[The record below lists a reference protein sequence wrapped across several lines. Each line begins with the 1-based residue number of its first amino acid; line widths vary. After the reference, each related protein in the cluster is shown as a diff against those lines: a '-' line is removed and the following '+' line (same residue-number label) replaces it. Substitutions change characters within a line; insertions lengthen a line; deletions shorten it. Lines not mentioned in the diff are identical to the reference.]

1 MFLFRLNRRGIT
13 TRPSFVQR
21 EIRFHGTGDQRMIKL
36 TRLDGE
42 AFILNADLIRY
53 VERRP
58 DTFITLT
65 TGERIVVR
73 ESMDDV
79 VDRSVR
85 YQQQK
90 HYCPLPKP
98 VSATPSL

>member
-1 MFLFRLNRRGIT
+1 
-13 TRPSFVQR
+13 
-21 EIRFHGTGDQRMIKL
+21 MIKL

-42 AFILNADLIRY
+42 SFVLNADLIRY

-65 TGERIVVR
+65 SGERIVVG
-73 ESMDDV
+73 ESMDRV
-79 VDRSVR
+79 VELAVA

-90 HYCPLPKP
+90 QMLPP
-98 VSATPSL
+98 MRPAASGLASVNV

>member
-1 MFLFRLNRRGIT
+1 
-13 TRPSFVQR
+13 
-21 EIRFHGTGDQRMIKL
+21 MIKL

-42 AFILNADLIRY
+42 AFVLNAELIRY

-65 TGERIVVR
+65 NGDRIVVG
-73 ESMDDV
+73 ETMDV
-79 VDRSVR
+79 VIDRAVQ

-90 HYCPLPKP
+90 HFMPMPTVKN
-98 VSATPSL
+98 

>member
-1 MFLFRLNRRGIT
+1 
-13 TRPSFVQR
+13 
-21 EIRFHGTGDQRMIKL
+21 MIKL

-42 AFILNADLIRY
+42 PFVLNAELIRY

-65 TGERIVVR
+65 NGDRIVVT
-73 ESMDDV
+73 ETMDDV
-79 VDRSVR
+79 IDRAVQ

-90 HYCPLPKP
+90 HFMPMPTEKN
-98 VSATPSL
+98 

>member
-1 MFLFRLNRRGIT
+1 MGA
-13 TRPSFVQR
+13 SS
-21 EIRFHGTGDQRMIKL
+21 MIKL

-42 AFILNADLIRY
+42 AFVLNAELIRY

-65 TGERIVVR
+65 NGDRIVVG

-79 VDRSVR
+79 IDRAVQ

-90 HYCPLPKP
+90 HFMPMPTVKN
-98 VSATPSL
+98 

>member
-1 MFLFRLNRRGIT
+1 
-13 TRPSFVQR
+13 
-21 EIRFHGTGDQRMIKL
+21 MIKL

-42 AFILNADLIRY
+42 AFVLNAELIRY

-65 TGERIVVR
+65 SGERIVVT

-79 VDRSVR
+79 IDRAVQ

-90 HYCPLPKP
+90 HFLP
-98 VSATPSL
+98 TPRQNSLC

>member
-1 MFLFRLNRRGIT
+1 MCVPRWTVCFAAPLLYVRRGT
-13 TRPSFVQR
+13 WGFL
-21 EIRFHGTGDQRMIKL
+21 MIKL

-42 AFILNADLIRY
+42 PFVLNAELIRY

-65 TGERIVVR
+65 SGDRIVVA
-73 ESMDDV
+73 ETMDEV
-79 VDRSVR
+79 IERSVQ

-90 HYCPLPKP
+90 HFMPIP
-98 VSATPSL
+98 PSISPASLV

>member
-1 MFLFRLNRRGIT
+1 
-13 TRPSFVQR
+13 
-21 EIRFHGTGDQRMIKL
+21 MIKL

-42 AFILNADLIRY
+42 PFVLNADLIRY

-65 TGERIVVR
+65 SGERIVVA
-73 ESMDDV
+73 ESMDAV
-79 VDRSVR
+79 VERAVE

-90 HYCPLPKP
+90 HYMPMPRSSVNLG
-98 VSATPSL
+98 